1 MTTKRE
7 PFKIVELAGKKWRIG
22 RFDALTGSYIAF
34 TVMTKMLPMIAEL
47 MGGKAETPDVNAL
60 AAGMMSSRASMSKA
74 ETPDVNALAAGMM
87 SSRASMSKADFLS
100 LQKDCLS
107 VCHEMQ
113 MAGTVEAPVAVMMES
128 GAWGV
133 ADLEYD
139 VGTVLALTVHALFF
153 NVSSFFEEATLKGFA
168 NVAQGLNFSSAKE

>member
-7 PFKIVELAGKKWRIG
+7 PFKIVELAGKKFRIG

-47 MGGKAETPDVNAL
+47 MGGK
-60 AAGMMSSRASMSKA
+60 S

-133 ADLEYD
+133 ADLEFD
-139 VGTVLALTVHALFF
+139 VSTVMALTVHALFF
-153 NVSSFFEEATLKGFA
+153 NVSSFFEGNALKGMME
-168 NVAQGLNFSSAKE
+168 GLKDQSLFSVKE

>member
-7 PFKIVELAGKKWRIG
+7 PFKIVEIAGKKFRIG
-22 RFDALTGSYIAF
+22 RFDALIGSYIAF

-47 MGGKAETPDVNAL
+47 MGGK
-60 AAGMMSSRASMSKA
+60 S